1 MMLPKILGADVEVGN
16 FVLGVE
22 PGPMGTGPLASK
34 ALLREIEGF
43 SGLRIV
49 SHSEDWG
56 RRYLAGN
63 GGCAYID
70 LDHLEL
76 CLPETT
82 NAYDFLACW
91 QAMLRIASAAQQKAS
106 QRLPDGQSLHVLLNN
121 SDAQSHS
128 YGSHLNVLLSRHAW
142 DRLFLERLDYLLFLA
157 SFQASSIVFAGQ
169 GKVGSENGAPP
180 ARYQL
185 SQRADFIETI
195 VGPQTTY
202 RRPLVN
208 SRDEPL
214 CRSGARLHVIF
225 YDSNL
230 CHTATVLKVGVLQIV
245 VAMIEAERVPS
256 ELLLEDPVTAVTR
269 WSRDPELDA
278 RASTLS
284 GRSLTA
290 VEHQLLVLEEAR
302 RFVEEEDLEAIIPR
316 ADEIFALWEATL
328 LQLEARDFTSLA
340 SKLDWVAKLAIL
352 DGVVAERPDIDWS
365 SPQLKHLDQLYASLD
380 PDDGLYWFAESA
392 GRVEILV
399 SEPEVQRFVT
409 DPPDDTRAWTRA
421 MLLRAAGRARVT
433 DLNWDFIRI
442 GHRDGSSSIVELP
455 DPATFTRRETA
466 ALFARFDFDGLLDA
480 LDARREPAP
489 LTWIYKGGWS

>member
-1 MMLPKILGADVEVGN
+1 M
-16 FVLGVE
+16 
-22 PGPMGTGPLASK
+22 
-34 ALLREIEGF
+34 
-43 SGLRIV
+43 
-49 SHSEDWG
+49 
-56 RRYLAGN
+56 
-63 GGCAYID
+63 
-70 LDHLEL
+70 
-76 CLPETT
+76 
-82 NAYDFLACW
+82 
-91 QAMLRIASAAQQKAS
+91 
-106 QRLPDGQSLHVLLNN
+106 
-121 SDAQSHS
+121 
-128 YGSHLNVLLSRHAW
+128 
-142 DRLFLERLDYLLFLA
+142 
-157 SFQASSIVFAGQ
+157 
-169 GKVGSENGAPP
+169 
-180 ARYQL
+180 
-185 SQRADFIETI
+185 
-195 VGPQTTY
+195 GPQTTY

-409 DPPDDTRAWTRA
+409 DPPGDTRAWTRA